1 MESWAPIIFI
11 VLAIAMAVGPVLM
24 LKPSK
29 RQQGVARLRAR
40 ALEMSLQVHM
50 LPLSKGQSSVPA
62 YCRPWRE
69 KGIDKAPWV
78 LERMT
83 YEHDVHFYKKWAW
96 QRDMVAAPHWHASL
110 KALLPEVPEQLLAIG
125 SGPQGLCCYWDER
138 GGEPVLAVIAVTLEK
153 LSR

>member
-29 RQQGVARLRAR
+29 RQQGVAKLRAR
-40 ALEMSLQVHM
+40 ALDMNLQVHM
-50 LPLSKGQSSVPA
+50 LPLSKGRSSVSA

-69 KGIDKAPWV
+69 KGVDKAPWV
-78 LERMT
+78 LERKA
-83 YEHDVHFYKKWAW
+83 YEHDLHYYKEWAW
-96 QRDMVAAPHWHASL
+96 QADLVAGEHWRARL
-110 KALLPEVPEQLLAIG
+110 KPLLTNIPQQLLAIG

-138 GGEPVLAVIAVTLEK
+138 GGEPILEEIAVILEK